1 MAHRYTDLLLENEH
15 KKALVRLAL
24 LDENKKEVELGFAT
38 KIFIPEKEHVVL
50 ITSPS
55 IFPDDRDT
63 RLDDIVI
70 HRWKPKP
77 RQRIPPKVKK
87 IENKPAGVSTVVF
100 EGDDKKYS
108 LSCGFLTEKKKKLPK
123 TLCACVFDDHEK
135 KIELHFENQ
144 GGSSYK
150 LSKVSKEGFDVK
162 RAQGAPVIFQEFTH
176 TFMNHPRYDRKIV
189 GVLSINSNGDLCPV
203 LFQQGFLGEL
213 DSLVSILGI
222 IYLLEKMKS

>member
-1 MAHRYTDLLLENEH
+1 MLL
-15 KKALVRLAL
+15 KISIPG
-24 LDENKKEVELGFAT
+24 KED
-38 KIFIPEKEHVVL
+38 VL

-55 IFPDDRDT
+55 IFPDDIDT

-77 RQRIPPKVKK
+77 KQRIPPRVKK
-87 IENKPAGVSTVVF
+87 IEKKPAGVSTVVF

-108 LSCGFLTEKKKKLPK
+108 LPFFFLTEGKKKLPK

-144 GGSSYK
+144 GGEYK
-150 LSKVSKEGFDVK
+150 LSKVSKKGFEVQ
-162 RAQGAPVIFQEFTH
+162 RAKGAPVIFQEFRH
-176 TFMNHPRYDRKIV
+176 TLLNHPRYNRKIV
-189 GVLSINSNGDLCPV
+189 GVLSINSNRELYPV
-203 LFQQGFLGEL
+203 LFKKGFLGEL
-213 DSLVSILGI
+213 DSLVSILEI

>member
-1 MAHRYTDLLLENEH
+1 MAHQYTDLLLENEH

-24 LDENKKEVELGFAT
+24 LGEDKEEVELGFAT
-38 KIFIPEKEHVVL
+38 KIFIPEKEDVVL

-55 IFPDDRDT
+55 IFPDDIDT

-77 RQRIPPKVKK
+77 KQRIPPKVKK
-87 IENKPAGVSTVVF
+87 IEKKPAGVSTVVF

-108 LSCGFLTEKKKKLPK
+108 LSCGFLTEKKEKLPK

-135 KIELHFENQ
+135 KIELYFENQ
-144 GGSSYK
+144 GGEYK
-150 LSKVSKEGFDVK
+150 LSKVSKKGFDAK
-162 RAQGAPVIFQEFTH
+162 RAQGAPVIFQKYTH
-176 TFMNHPRYDRKIV
+176 TFMNYPRYDRKII
-189 GVLSINSNGDLCPV
+189 GVLSINSDGDLYPV
-203 LFQQGFLGEL
+203 LFKKGFLGEL